1 MQINKLFNSLAIK
14 VNLSFL
20 EIFPIYTIDT
30 KIKLIVIMRIFRYEI
45 VLYYNLI
52 VN

>member
-20 EIFPIYTIDT
+20 EILPIYIDT
-30 KIKLIVIMRIFRYEI
+30 KIKLIVIMRIFRYENLYYCI
-45 VLYYNLI
+45 VL
-52 VN
+52 